1 MRANELM
8 IGDWMLCDYKV
19 SSRPVEKVTATIYSI
34 EADRSVLV
42 KKDISNFFCFL
53 NEIEPIPL
61 TPEILEANGFSP
73 RNKDKSIWRKIL
85 DDVDYRI
92 EIHFQCNGEIEVKVA
107 ENQTNYNYIVYH
119 GNYIHCLQHAL
130 RLAGLDQI
138 ADNLVIEKGGAQ

>member
-1 MRANELM
+1 MNAYELM
-8 IGDWMLCDYKV
+8 IGDWVSYKGDGERKQRKV
-19 SSRPVEKVTATIYSI
+19 LEITSLRQVELWDGKNMPSWF
-34 EADRSVLV
+34 LV
-42 KKDISNFFCFL
+42 GEKY
-53 NEIEPIPL
+53 IEPIPL

-130 RLAGLDQI
+130 CLAGLDQI
-138 ADNLVIEKGGAQ
+138 ADNLVVEKGGAQ